1 MLTKYS
7 DNLVVYVLNT
17 CVNTTYNTQHFQT
30 GIIRVWIPPPPAP
43 KLDKLDLISA
53 ANSKTAT
60 PTDQTQVDKQHKMDI
75 RMYIIKN

>member
-1 MLTKYS
+1 MLET
-7 DNLVVYVLNT
+7 L
-17 CVNTTYNTQHFQT
+17 VNTTPKTQNFPT
-30 GIIRVWIPPPPAP
+30 RVPRGWGPPPPPAP